1 MLHLRNVD
9 THWSF
14 PRYIPRMQLCHLV
27 IHNRSPLS
35 PAARSNPLR
44 CIRFAWVGITRPPCS
59 PAHHALGDPGST
71 EFMCDASHVR
81 GPLLHSDNSATEIRS
96 YSASMLILWGRSFG
110 GCVHPELEANLH
122 GPASFVVG

>member
-27 IHNRSPLS
+27 MHNRSPLS
-35 PAARSNPLR
+35 PAPLYYICMGRHNP
-44 CIRFAWVGITRPPCS
+44 PPCS

-71 EFMCDASHVR
+71 ESMCDASHAR
-81 GPLLHSDNSATEIRS
+81 GPLLHSDNSANEIRS
-96 YSASMLILWGRSFG
+96 YSASMLSLWSTSFG
-110 GCVHPELEANLH
+110 GCVHSELEANLH